1 MATADR
7 TFDLAV
13 VGAGPGGYVA
23 AIRAAQLGMRVAI
36 VERDKL
42 GGVCLNTG
50 CIPTKALLQHAELLH
65 TLKRAE
71 EFGFSFDNFRADFGK
86 AIQRSRRAADRLS
99 KGVGF
104 LMKKH
109 KVPVF
114 AGEGRLAGKGTV
126 EVTGADGKTESLK
139 AARILLA
146 TGSRPKLIPGVDVD
160 GKRVLTSTEAL
171 ILEEAPASL
180 VIIGAGAVGVEFAD
194 IYAAY
199 GTAVTLVEML
209 PTILPLEDAEIS
221 AVLHRVFEKRGI
233 AIRTKTTV
241 DEVAVGADGVEVGVV
256 QEGKRER
263 LQADAILVAIGRS
276 PNSKVE
282 GLDPL
287 GVEVDRGFITVDDA
301 MQTTAEGIYAIG
313 DVTGQPLLAHAA
325 MHEGIVAV
333 ERMAGLPARMD
344 REKVPSCTYCHP
356 QVASI
361 GLTEAKAQAAG
372 RKVKVGKFP
381 FIASGK
387 AQAMGETEGLV
398 KLLADAETGEI
409 VGVHIVGAGATEL
422 IAEAGLAMALEAT
435 PEEIAATIHSHPTLS
450 EAVGEAA
457 LAALGRAIHI

>member
-1 MATADR
+1 MATAPR
-7 TFDLAV
+7 PFALAG

-99 KGVGF
+99 KGVEF

-180 VIIGAGAVGVEFAD
+180 IIIGAGGGGGGCAQ
-194 IYAAY
+194 IYA
-199 GTAVTLVEML
+199 
-209 PTILPLEDAEIS
+209 
-221 AVLHRVFEKRGI
+221 
-233 AIRTKTTV
+233 
-241 DEVAVGADGVEVGVV
+241 
-256 QEGKRER
+256 
-263 LQADAILVAIGRS
+263 GR
-276 PNSKVE
+276 
-282 GLDPL
+282 D
-287 GVEVDRGFITVDDA
+287 T
-301 MQTTAEGIYAIG
+301 
-313 DVTGQPLLAHAA
+313 
-325 MHEGIVAV
+325 
-333 ERMAGLPARMD
+333 
-344 REKVPSCTYCHP
+344 
-356 QVASI
+356 
-361 GLTEAKAQAAG
+361 
-372 RKVKVGKFP
+372 
-381 FIASGK
+381 
-387 AQAMGETEGLV
+387 
-398 KLLADAETGEI
+398 
-409 VGVHIVGAGATEL
+409 
-422 IAEAGLAMALEAT
+422 
-435 PEEIAATIHSHPTLS
+435 
-450 EAVGEAA
+450 
-457 LAALGRAIHI
+457 